1 MHNRLDPVDRAL
13 ESLRSQRWTGDPN
26 KTELEERLMGAFNT
40 PQPSRFNKYRALL
53 IALAVVLVGGAGFAA
68 TGGAAALK
76 RILVSISV
84 GGEVNQFE
92 MDADGEGT
100 FTFEAEDGSQATV
113 HVQSQ
118 TDVEPEL
125 GGEGTM
131 LMSTIDVHMQG
142 SAAEGETEIA
152 IDIAGA
158 PDDGLLMIK
167 SCDDVELPDCALG
180 DDAALTQA
188 IAESL
193 GEGVDLENLHI
204 LRRSGEGVDPETG
217 EPMQQVAV
225 IAGCGAADGAE
236 LDDVNV
242 EIDEET
248 GIATIRIVDQDGNER
263 ILKMN
268 VPAEGQ
274 ECCAPG
280 LDVQV
285 AIEDDEEE

>member
-1 MHNRLDPVDRAL
+1 MHNRLDPIDRAL
-13 ESLRSQRWTGDPN
+13 ESLRSQQWTGDQN

-40 PQPSRFNKYRALL
+40 PKPSRFNKYRALL
-53 IALAVVLVGGAGFAA
+53 IALAVILVGGAGFAA

-76 RILVSISV
+76 RIFVSISV

-118 TDVEPEL
+118 TDVDPEI

-131 LMSTIDVHMQG
+131 LMSTIDVHMEG

-158 PDDGLLMIK
+158 PADGVLMIK
-167 SCDDVELPDCALG
+167 SCDGMELPDCALG

-193 GEGVDLENLHI
+193 GEGVGLENVHI
-204 LRRSGEGVDPETG
+204 LRRNGEGVDPETG

-225 IAGCGAADGAE
+225 IAGCGAAEGAE
-236 LDDVNV
+236 LGDVNV

-248 GIATIRIVDQDGNER
+248 GIATIRIVDEDGNER

-280 LDVQV
+280 LNVQV
-285 AIEDDEEE
+285 AIEDGEDE